1 MVDAHGKIT
10 FKLLI
15 LLWCW
20 KCPKGFKIGLE
31 EAWESVSAAAIVM

>member
-1 MVDAHGKIT
+1 MVDVHGKIT

-20 KCPKGFKIGLE
+20 KYPKDFKIGLE
-31 EAWESVSAAAIVM
+31 AAWESVSAAAIAM